1 MIYGERETPRALRW
15 AMVGGGKG
23 SQIGYVHRNA
33 ALRDRYF
40 DLVAGA
46 FDLDPERGRAFG
58 VSLDLDPGRC
68 YVDWKTM
75 FAEEAKRPDG
85 IEVVTIATPNNT
97 HYEITKAALEAGLH
111 VICEKPLCF
120 TTAEAEDLERIAKA
134 KGRIVGVTYG
144 YSGHQ
149 VIEEARELVASGA
162 LGDIRLVNL
171 QFAHGFHNEAVELQS
186 AAARWRVDPKF
197 AGPSYV
203 LGDLATHPLYISE
216 VILPDLKISRLLCA
230 RQSFVK
236 SRAPLEDN
244 AMTLME
250 YEGGAF
256 GTVWTSA
263 VNAGAMHSQK
273 VRIVGAKASIEWW
286 DEFPNQLRYEVQ
298 GEPARILDRGM
309 PYLSAAA
316 LADDRIGAGHPEGLF
331 EAWANLHARFAKAMF
346 AQDAGDK
353 AALAALRF
361 PGIEAG
367 VAGVRWVEN
376 GVRSADQGGVW
387 VDYA

>member
-58 VSLDLDPGRC
+58 VSLDLDPARC
-68 YVDWKTM
+68 YADWKTM
-75 FAEEAKRPDG
+75 FAEEAKRKDG

-120 TTAEAEDLERIAKA
+120 TTAEAEDLERIAHER
-134 KGRIVGVTYG
+134 GRIVGVTYG

-162 LGDIRLVNL
+162 LGEIRLVNL
-171 QFAHGFHNEAVELQS
+171 QFAHGFHNEAVELQNPS
-186 AAARWRVDPKF
+186 TRWRVDPKF

-263 VNAGAMHSQK
+263 VNAGAMHGQK
-273 VRIVGAKASIEWW
+273 VRIVGSKASVEWW
-286 DEFPNQLRYEVQ
+286 DEHPNQLRYEIQ
-298 GEPARILDRGM
+298 GEPARVLERGM
-309 PYLSAAA
+309 SYLSPKA

-353 AALAALRF
+353 ETLATLRY

-376 GVRSADQGGVW
+376 CVRSADEGGVW
-387 VDYA
+387 VDYR